1 MPAIS
6 VDTFFACSLMV
17 ILVLS
22 AMAGASK
29 LLYPHLNN
37 AGDENAAER
46 YKEISNYLL
55 LNNGKPS
62 NWGQD
67 GQTIPEMFGLA
78 KADSSSP
85 YELDLD
91 KVSRL
96 NSENIYTVS
105 YAQIFTALK
114 MSDVSFRMQIE
125 PIFEVTTNLTATF
138 RETNETVYQFEVS
151 TEKHGIPVPAE
162 LEYYVIAENHF
173 EANYAGASNGEFHL
187 NVTILDDVHG
197 PALLTV
203 FARSVCNSKVISFD
217 AYAFA
222 HNSTEPEPKG
232 TFLSLSPLNYTL
244 NAFWV
249 YPEIALSDAYALT
262 FDHNSTIT
270 QTSSTNRSATYSIP
284 HFLDSTPTLIVVTG
298 LNSTVYFTEWTS
310 YPQIPV
316 QTGADLI
323 GSTAL
328 SNVFAY
334 TYTITIN
341 SAIYECTVWLWGPRE

>member
-37 AGDENAAER
+37 AGDESTAER

-55 LNNGKPS
+55 LNDGKPS

-67 GQTIPEMFGLA
+67 GQIIPELFGLA
-78 KADSSSP
+78 AADSNP
-85 YELDLD
+85 YELDID

-96 NSENIYTVS
+96 NSENLYAIS

-114 MSDVSFRMQIE
+114 MSDVSFRIQIK

-138 RETNETVYQFEVS
+138 KESNETIYQFEVS
-151 TEKHGIPVPAE
+151 AEKHGIPVQAE
-162 LEYYVIAENHF
+162 LKYYVIAESYF
-173 EANYAGASNGEFHL
+173 EADYADASNGGTSL
-187 NVTILDDVHG
+187 NVTISNDVRG
-197 PALLTV
+197 PALLAV
-203 FARSVCNSKVISFD
+203 FARSAGDNKVVSFD

-222 HNSTEPEPKG
+222 HNSEEPKPEG

-244 NAFWV
+244 NAFFV
-249 YPEIALSDAYALT
+249 YPETALSGAYALT
-262 FDHNSTIT
+262 FNYNSTMT
-270 QTSSTNRSATYSIP
+270 QISSSNQSATYSIP
-284 HFLDSTPTLIVVTG
+284 HFLDPSPTLIVATG
-298 LNSTVYFTEWTS
+298 QNSTAFFAEWTS

-316 QTGADLI
+316 QTGAELT
-323 GSTAL
+323 GSTTL